1 MTINRLFDVE
11 SLQITN
17 FTNPMLANFYR
28 LSLFIATLLISTM
41 SHSEPTYYKDTETLP
56 YSVIKTLTEDIEIRH
71 YNQAVGVM
79 SEGNE
84 DTGAFNL
91 LFNYISGENK
101 GNSDISMTSPVEVGK
116 GSQEIAMTS
125 PVEVSSE
132 TMMFFLPSEYDAQS
146 APTPTNKNVSLVV
159 VPERTVAA
167 IRYSGFSSDSD
178 KEEYTRELRKVLE
191 ENNIETVGLP
201 SYMGYDS
208 PFTLP
213 WNKRHEIIIPV
224 EAP

>member
-91 LFNYISGENK
+91 LFDYISGENK

-167 IRYSGFSSDSD
+167 IRYSG
-178 KEEYTRELRKVLE
+178 
-191 ENNIETVGLP
+191 
-201 SYMGYDS
+201 
-208 PFTLP
+208 
-213 WNKRHEIIIPV
+213 
-224 EAP
+224 